1 MFASTYHRRKKLPVL
16 EEKRKQSLRSRLQVA
31 TFERSQLPRTVFD
44 QGPICSRF
52 NEIHVHELR
61 LPSSNEGE
69 AKGAKECVG
78 LKKVHGGA
86 VSQSLF
92 ARGLFFVVF
101 CRLCPYPTLH
111 EQKSEIEEFQ
121 NQDHAPIK
129 CKGFTLT
136 IMMAHDRD
144 IREASMRGSDA
155 YGCDN
160 THKTKLIRPQYTMW
174 YVEVMMWILLILGDP
189 DSITQNHGVISGS
202 CPVSSCIEPQQV
214 YTSKQCYGL
223 RAVSAVD

>member
-1 MFASTYHRRKKLPVL
+1 MCLRKKLIKMWAL
-16 EEKRKQSLRSRLQVA
+16 E
-31 TFERSQLPRTVFD
+31 D
-44 QGPICSRF
+44 H
-52 NEIHVHELR
+52 IHVHELR

-174 YVEVMMWILLILGDP
+174 YVEGFSYLCQTPSNKIHITSHVMMWILLILGDP

-202 CPVSSCIEPQQV
+202 CLVSSCIEPQQV